1 MAESHVLDGELPL
14 ESAGQVLCRAR
25 ESAGFARAQ
34 VAELTKIPERHL
46 LAIEQDNFAAL
57 PARAYAVGFSRTYA
71 RALGLDEAAI
81 ARMVRAQL
89 DGASAEP
96 SPRAVT
102 FEPGD
107 PARIPSSAFAWLAA
121 VLAIGVI
128 VAGYMFWRSYYSPAA
143 ELPPIVADMPTAAPP
158 PAPTASTPADQ
169 VVFTALEP
177 GVWVK
182 FYDAG
187 GQLLQKELAQGE
199 TYAVPGNANGPMI
212 WTARPQAL
220 AITIDGKP
228 VPKLAEKQIT
238 LKDVPITAAA
248 LLARPA
254 PAVAGPPVAAARAT
268 APRGAAPAASAAPAP
283 RASAGPRAAPV
294 AAAAT
299 PTPEASTVSQ

>member
-1 MAESHVLDGELPL
+1 MAESHVLDNELPL
-14 ESAGQVLCRAR
+14 ETAGQVLCRAR
-25 ESAGFARAQ
+25 EAAGFARSQ

-46 LAIEQDNFAAL
+46 LAIEQDDFAAL

-71 RALGLDEAAI
+71 RALGLDEAEI
-81 ARMVRAQL
+81 ARMVRTEL
-89 DGASAEP
+89 DGAHAEP
-96 SPRAVT
+96 APRAAT

-128 VAGYMFWRSYYSPAA
+128 VAGFLFWRNYYSPAA
-143 ELPPIVADMPTAAPP
+143 ELPPIIADAPAPP
-158 PAPTASTPADQ
+158 AVPVPATPAPATSGQ
-169 VVFTALEP
+169 VVFTALEG

-182 FYDAG
+182 FYDAT

-199 TYAVPGNANGPMI
+199 TYAVPPGANGPMI

-228 VPKLAEKQIT
+228 VPRLAETQMT
-238 LKDVPITAAA
+238 MKDVPVTAAA

-254 PAVAGPPVAAARAT
+254 RAVL
-268 APRGAAPAASAAPAP
+268 PAASPAGAGPHTAPTAVPPAP
-283 RASAGPRAAPV
+283 PTTPAS
-294 AAAAT
+294 
-299 PTPEASTVSQ
+299 EASTVTQ